1 MSSSVPE
8 RRGRGLPKNWIEAGE
23 WPHSEVWKEDA
34 PPSAKLA
41 QGIAAR
47 LNDALKYDKKYD
59 PARISARK
67 AAEAAGL
74 ANATVTA
81 ILKGEV
87 WPDIDT
93 VARIETALGVTLWGD
108 EHRVPGGRKR
118 SGPKRPNRRT
128 GDGTPDGGTP
138 GDGPEDAA
146 AEGGYVEYEDGTPD
160 SGDTMYGD
168 ESGGGDEFGL
178 GELGGG
184 DEFGLGELGGGDE
197 FGLGELGGG
206 DEFGLGEL
214 GGGDEFDLGGQIDEI
229 LS

>member
-8 RRGRGLPKNWIEAGE
+8 RRGRGLPKSWIEAGE
-23 WPHSEVWKEDA
+23 WPRSEVWKEDA

-93 VARIETALGVTLWGD
+93 VARIEIALGVTLWGD
-108 EHRVPGGRKR
+108 EHRIPGGRKK

-128 GDGTPDGGTP
+128 GDAAPD
-138 GDGPEDAA
+138 DGPEDAGS
-146 AEGGYVEYEDGTPD
+146 EGGYVEYEDDFTDG
-160 SGDTMYGD
+160 GDPMYGD
-168 ESGGGDEFGL
+168 ESDDDELELGELGDDDELGLGGLGDDDELGLGGLGDDEFGL
-178 GELGGG
+178 G
-184 DEFGLGELGGGDE
+184 GLGD
-197 FGLGELGGG
+197 
-206 DEFGLGEL
+206 
-214 GGGDEFDLGGQIDEI
+214 DEFDLGGQIDEI
-229 LS
+229 LR

>member
-23 WPHSEVWKEDA
+23 WPRSEVWKEDA

-93 VARIETALGVTLWGD
+93 VARLEIALGVTLWGD
-108 EHRVPGGRKR
+108 EHRVPGDRKK
-118 SGPKRPNRRT
+118 SGPKTPKRRT
-128 GDGTPDGGTP
+128 GDASPDSGEMDEAAADSGYEEH
-138 GDGPEDAA
+138 GDGS
-146 AEGGYVEYEDGTPD
+146 PD
-160 SGDTMYGD
+160 SGDSMFGD
-168 ESGGGDEFGL
+168 ESDGEFGL
-178 GELGGG
+178 GELGDDG
-184 DEFGLGELGGGDE
+184 EFGLGELGDDGE
-197 FGLGELGGG
+197 FGLGELG
-206 DEFGLGEL
+206 DD
-214 GGGDEFDLGGQIDEI
+214 DEFDLGGQIDEI
-229 LS
+229 LR